1 MKYIKITVV
10 AVFAFCVLSVNAFAL
25 NTSTYAD
32 VASTSTNSQNLINY
46 AINYKS
52 FKDSDFVVFQS
63 AQYSYYIV
71 WGDLKYNGA
80 SVSSDKVEYIQ
91 YYRQGSGYDYVYQ
104 YSYGADDA
112 FTLSVNNVVVS
123 NVEGLGM
130 SSNLY
135 RDYDYYRSYELNTIL
150 FGGALLVIMI
160 LTFRGVNK

>member
-1 MKYIKITVV
+1 MKYIKIAVV
-10 AVFAFCVLSVNAFAL
+10 AVLAFCVLSVNAFAL

-32 VASTSTNSQNLINY
+32 ISSTATNTQNLINY
-46 AINYKS
+46 AINYDS
-52 FKDSDFVVFQS
+52 FKDTEYVVFQS

-71 WGDLKYNGA
+71 WGDFEYNGT
-80 SVSSDKVEYIQ
+80 SVTSDKVEYIQ
-91 YYRQGSGYDYVYQ
+91 YYREGSGYDYVYQ
-104 YSYGADDA
+104 YSYGANEVFA
-112 FTLSVNNVVVS
+112 LSVNNVVVS

-135 RDYDYYRSYELNTIL
+135 RDYEYYRSFDLNTIL